1 MADVRH
7 RRSVTSASIEKVSWQ
22 KITVDLHLIP
32 RRGEGETAIVAREG
46 DSLRTIVINVS
57 KELRYRVVEA
67 VDGNEAI
74 ALIGRKD
81 CSIC

>member
-1 MADVRH
+1 MRK
-7 RRSVTSASIEKVSWQ
+7 S
-22 KITVDLHLIP
+22 TVDLHLIP

-46 DSLRTIVINVS
+46 DSLGTIVINVS

-67 VDGNEAI
+67 VDGSEAI
-74 ALIGRKD
+74 ALIGRKG